1 MNNYFLEYLLI
12 INNLIYSFNYEWNKG
27 FKINFILF
35 TSDGENDMSNKLSNY
50 KKWNI
55 TRLFAILLLEDGI
68 KIKHTELRFVLFSD
82 M

>member
-1 MNNYFLEYLLI
+1 MDNYFLEYLLI